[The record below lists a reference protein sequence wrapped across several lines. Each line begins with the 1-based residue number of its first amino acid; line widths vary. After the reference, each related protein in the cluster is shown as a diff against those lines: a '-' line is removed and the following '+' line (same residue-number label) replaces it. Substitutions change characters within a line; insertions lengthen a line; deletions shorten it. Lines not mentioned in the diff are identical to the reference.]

1 MDRKKTAKWLGMF
14 LVVMV
19 LFTFLSR
26 TADSLNVPRI
36 TTKTIQNQNIGHE
49 VKGSGKVESTLERAV
64 FVAENQKVEQILVQ
78 EGQSVEAGDAL
89 YQLSM
94 EALSASIKDKEAE
107 TESLARKVEDAGSQ
121 ANAKETEKALA
132 LERARENYDIAV
144 ANGEVNVANAEM
156 EVNVAKQKL
165 QNYYTYVGN
174 DVTQEQALLDEIR
187 SREEALNDVIMA
199 RNKEVLEAE
208 RALEDA
214 QAETV
219 TDGSLA
225 DAQAELLAAQEE
237 LEELNAL
244 QEKDGKIYA
253 ETAGVVKEIRSQT
266 GNVTTA
272 EAAMI
277 FYETGGSLRVKGTIS
292 KEDAKYVEEGQE
304 AEVKG
309 SDGKKIQGAV
319 VESVQEDEQNA
330 DLRAVSILL
339 PEDSLSVGA
348 SADFEMTQ
356 QTGPYPSCVPLSA
369 LYEEQGSYYVYV
381 VDTENTILGEAMVAR
396 KVPVNV
402 LDKNTSMAALEN
414 GALSQSQKVIVSTDR
429 ELTDGSRVRLQES

>member
-49 VKGSGKVESTLERAV
+49 VKGNGKVESTLERAV
-64 FVAENQKVEQILVQ
+64 FVAENQKVEQVLVQ

-94 EALSASIKDKEAE
+94 EALSAAITDKEAE

>member
-49 VKGSGKVESTLERAV
+49 VKGNGKVESTLERAV
-64 FVAENQKVEQILVQ
+64 FVAENQKVEQVLVQ

-94 EALSASIKDKEAE
+94 EALSAAITDKEAE

-214 QAETV
+214 QAESV

-272 EAAMI
+272 EAALI